1 MSTSRVS
8 ILIPC
13 YNGEKYIDR
22 AFESILSQT
31 EKGIQV
37 IFTDDGSTDNSI
49 LTAESYIQRFKEKGF
64 QLIILK
70 KDNGGAASAI
80 KLCLTKVSNKYV
92 FPFDVDDLLLPDACE
107 LMADFL
113 DNNPDCN
120 LILANGFSVT
130 ENARTIIRK
139 DDLPQK
145 CSIFNGLLDGTVC
158 NIPGMYMV
166 RSFPIKEYY
175 FNHTFIESRF
185 GQNLQLL
192 LPAAYNSTAGYISKP
207 VLLYTVHQGSHSNPG
222 NYEGKMK
229 NMDGYRQIR
238 LDMLND
244 MKLLSDE
251 NKRLVEMAYYS
262 AALIVDAQYGRCEE
276 YNMHYNELRK
286 FRAPLFRE
294 RMEYSIINELPSQYL
309 YRFIFRIQSLISRR

>member
-145 CSIFNGLLDGTVC
+145 CSIFNGLLD
-158 NIPGMYMV
+158 
-166 RSFPIKEYY
+166 
-175 FNHTFIESRF
+175 
-185 GQNLQLL
+185 L
-192 LPAAYNSTAGYISKP
+192 
-207 VLLYTVHQGSHSNPG
+207 
-222 NYEGKMK
+222 
-229 NMDGYRQIR
+229 
-238 LDMLND
+238 
-244 MKLLSDE
+244 
-251 NKRLVEMAYYS
+251 
-262 AALIVDAQYGRCEE
+262 
-276 YNMHYNELRK
+276 
-286 FRAPLFRE
+286 
-294 RMEYSIINELPSQYL
+294 
-309 YRFIFRIQSLISRR
+309 SLIHI